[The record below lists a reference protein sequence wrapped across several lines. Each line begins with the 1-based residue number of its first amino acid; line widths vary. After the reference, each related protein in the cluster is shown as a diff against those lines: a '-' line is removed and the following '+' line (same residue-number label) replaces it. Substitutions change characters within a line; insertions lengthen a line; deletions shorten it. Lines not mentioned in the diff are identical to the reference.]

1 MQHGSTEERHA
12 SALAR
17 FIAITWLVTGWILAS
32 FIAGGLY
39 SGVTALESLIR
50 K

>member
-1 MQHGSTEERHA
+1 MQRSSTEERHA
-12 SALAR
+12 SPLAR
-17 FIAITWLVTGWILAS
+17 FIAVTWLVTGWLLAS

-39 SGVTALESLIR
+39 SGVSALESLIR